1 MQRRID
7 ERAAF
12 LHEEAGKLE
21 EQFERFVEGARHVQA
36 QIAALQTQLLEAE
49 RAELG
54 GEAFDAVER
63 EVNVLLSDVEL
74 VRAQGSELCSKS
86 EQYCHTVEVSEFEF
100 FFHSLFLFFY
110 LLVTFCEVSLSV
122 ILT

>member
-1 MQRRID
+1 MSASGSMLSNSQDLSSILSQVR
-7 ERAAF
+7 
-12 LHEEAGKLE
+12 GLE
-21 EQFERFVEGARHVQA
+21 EEKTRLV
-36 QIAALQTQLLEAE
+36 QLLEAE

-100 FFHSLFLFFY
+100 FFHSLSVFFH